1 MPDHTLPGRRTLV
14 RAGAM
19 LLAAPLVGLAAR
31 PALAANSSWQSI
43 LDRGTV
49 RIGVLQ
55 SHAPYHDLQG
65 GKWVGFAIQMG
76 LDCMAAVSEAM
87 KKPLRAEY
95 VETSLANVILDL
107 QADKLDLYFGLTAS
121 AERRRAVSLFGPIYE
136 LPECAINARGFNP
149 GDKWEDYNHPSIS
162 VAVVMGSTDEQAAQK
177 KLPKADIRSLKST
190 AEAILDIQ
198 SGNSKVMI
206 NTLLSGMQARK
217 QTPNLAA
224 PIVLQPVFSQPSTGG
239 TRKDGDGRFAA
250 FLDEWVKGYR
260 SSGRSKQVIMEALQQ
275 AGLDTANLPST
286 LQL

>member
-1 MPDHTLPGRRTLV
+1 
-14 RAGAM
+14 
-19 LLAAPLVGLAAR
+19 
-31 PALAANSSWQSI
+31 
-43 LDRGTV
+43 
-49 RIGVLQ
+49 
-55 SHAPYHDLQG
+55 
-65 GKWVGFAIQMG
+65 
-76 LDCMAAVSEAM
+76 
-87 KKPLRAEY
+87 
-95 VETSLANVILDL
+95 
-107 QADKLDLYFGLTAS
+107 
-121 AERRRAVSLFGPIYE
+121 
-136 LPECAINARGFNP
+136 
-149 GDKWEDYNHPSIS
+149 
-162 VAVVMGSTDEQAAQK
+162 MGSTDEQAAQK

-224 PIVLQPVFSQPSTGG
+224 PVVLQPVFSQPSTGG